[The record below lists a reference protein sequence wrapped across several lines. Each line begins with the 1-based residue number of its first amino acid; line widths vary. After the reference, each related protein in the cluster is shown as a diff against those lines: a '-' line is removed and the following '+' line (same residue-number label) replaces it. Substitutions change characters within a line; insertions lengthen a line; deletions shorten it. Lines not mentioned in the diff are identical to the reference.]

1 MSGSKSPHLSLR
13 PPALAVCLLA
23 LAATALLSPRVAAAA
38 DLNASPSN
46 LSSVYASAQGGDVIH
61 LASGN
66 YGSFGGGSK
75 SSVVT
80 LVAQS
85 GATATISPNLGTAVN
100 NLRFDGLTI
109 DGAYTNGV
117 KNVAF
122 VNSKFTGLV
131 RVDTPANISNANV
144 LFDHDTFD
152 GLNATAS
159 SYEGRLTVRGYD
171 NSSPVG
177 VKITNSH
184 FGNGGCSD
192 GVQVIGGAY
201 GVQIGPGNEISGI
214 KQASCSNHVD
224 SIQLYGSSHTQIVGN
239 YFHDADTVI
248 MAPDGG
254 DQENI
259 TDNVML
265 GSGYVSAVQLGS
277 QDGTV
282 FRHNTVKNIQVQ
294 TGSKVGGSASRNVVV
309 QDNAFAQGAD
319 LNPDQGSGCSSCP
332 TSYNLFATSNAASG
346 TNAQV
351 GAPVFSGGA
360 TPSSY
365 SGYAL
370 ASNSPGKANASDGAD
385 RGIRVSGATQPPPPP
400 PATDATA
407 PDTTITSDPA
417 TTTTSTNASF
427 AFASSES
434 GSTFECK
441 LDAGAYGACTSP
453 KAYSGLA
460 TGSHTFSVRA
470 TDAAGNTDASP
481 ASWSW
486 TIQAA
491 SPADHQPVAAYS
503 DSPTTPRPG
512 QAVTFDASSATCQ
525 DTPCS
530 YTWVDDGPDGPGGG
544 QWPLGNGRTMTFTFQ
559 EAGVKN
565 VRMTVTDGDG
575 DTATIAKAVT
585 VSAAAPSDTTPP
597 ETTITSG
604 PTGTTNDN
612 TPTFAFSS
620 SESGSTFQCRVDSGS
635 WASCASPWTTSA
647 LSDGSHS
654 VSVRATDAAGN
665 TDASPATGS
674 FTVSTAVAGQN
685 LLGSSAVQSAADRG
699 QSGSA
704 EAFLATA
711 TGSGKAVSLS
721 VYVDAGN
728 SATNLITGIYS
739 DANGHPGTLLSKG
752 SLNAPRA
759 GSWNK
764 VTIPATALTSGK
776 PYWIALMGTGGGLSY
791 RDGAGASNCHSETSR
806 SQSLTTLPTTW
817 SGGASWASCPLSGYA
832 AS

>member
-1 MSGSKSPHLSLR
+1 
-13 PPALAVCLLA
+13 
-23 LAATALLSPRVAAAA
+23 
-38 DLNASPSN
+38 
-46 LSSVYASAQGGDVIH
+46 
-61 LASGN
+61 
-66 YGSFGGGSK
+66 
-75 SSVVT
+75 
-80 LVAQS
+80 
-85 GATATISPNLGTAVN
+85 
-100 NLRFDGLTI
+100 
-109 DGAYTNGV
+109 
-117 KNVAF
+117 
-122 VNSKFTGLV
+122 
-131 RVDTPANISNANV
+131 
-144 LFDHDTFD
+144 
-152 GLNATAS
+152 
-159 SYEGRLTVRGYD
+159 
-171 NSSPVG
+171 
-177 VKITNSH
+177 
-184 FGNGGCSD
+184 
-192 GVQVIGGAY
+192 
-201 GVQIGPGNEISGI
+201 
-214 KQASCSNHVD
+214 
-224 SIQLYGSSHTQIVGN
+224 
-239 YFHDADTVI
+239 
-248 MAPDGG
+248 
-254 DQENI
+254 
-259 TDNVML
+259 
-265 GSGYVSAVQLGS
+265 
-277 QDGTV
+277 
-282 FRHNTVKNIQVQ
+282 
-294 TGSKVGGSASRNVVV
+294 
-309 QDNAFAQGAD
+309 
-319 LNPDQGSGCSSCP
+319 
-332 TSYNLFATSNAASG
+332 
-346 TNAQV
+346 
-351 GAPVFSGGA
+351 
-360 TPSSY
+360 
-365 SGYAL
+365 
-370 ASNSPGKANASDGAD
+370 
-385 RGIRVSGATQPPPPP
+385 
-400 PATDATA
+400 
-407 PDTTITSDPA
+407 
-417 TTTTSTNASF
+417 
-427 AFASSES
+427 
-434 GSTFECK
+434 
-441 LDAGAYGACTSP
+441 
-453 KAYSGLA
+453 
-460 TGSHTFSVRA
+460 
-470 TDAAGNTDASP
+470 
-481 ASWSW
+481 
-486 TIQAA
+486 
-491 SPADHQPVAAYS
+491 
-503 DSPTTPRPG
+503 
-512 QAVTFDASSATCQ
+512 
-525 DTPCS
+525 
-530 YTWVDDGPDGPGGG
+530 
-544 QWPLGNGRTMTFTFQ
+544 MTFTFQ